1 VPPKDGVFGRSDF
14 AVVWLAA
21 FAAAALVGTH
31 GIAYWDAGDYVRL
44 AISGGES
51 GLLLGRPL
59 FLLISR
65 LVLRIGVDP
74 AHAEVV
80 LRWFWTVA
88 GTAAAPL
95 LGLLAAR
102 LGADRASALVAGLLL
117 ALSPSF
123 AHTAHQVLTDAPAL
137 ALSIAAL
144 CFAARGEPVG
154 AGLVLA
160 AAIAT
165 RETAAIHPLAVA
177 WLCGRRAWIAV
188 IVCVASVASV
198 IAIWRPPSLGSW
210 AGAMSSSVA
219 ANPLSIV
226 DVAIA
231 FGWVLAAGPVAVVT
245 GSIALARPPSPRLP
259 PSLELRRTGRWAS
272 LVPRDIA
279 VIAWPAA
286 IATVAL
292 MFYPDGS
299 FSPRYML
306 ATVPIAFFI
315 PAALSLKA
323 HRRLLVVSLAVP
335 LIAALIATQPADRV
349 AAYGAT
355 LGTRVSALPDNAL
368 VVPGHFCPQA
378 RLAAAVHGR
387 ADLMFV
393 CPGWEWPVDLM
404 SLLENAIANGSIVAI
419 DASGEAWVGRR
430 EQPLRDEVRAW
441 LQRHH
446 VRQVAGFSV
455 AGG

>member
-1 VPPKDGVFGRSDF
+1 MRSRARPPSAHPGNRRVRPKDVVFGRFDF
-14 AVVWLAA
+14 VVVWLAA
-21 FAAAALVGTH
+21 FAASALVGTH

-51 GLLLGRPL
+51 GLFLGRPL
-59 FLLISR
+59 FLLVSR
-65 LVLRIGVDP
+65 LVLKAGVDP
-74 AHAEVV
+74 AHAEIV

-95 LGLLAAR
+95 LALLAAR
-102 LGADRASALVAGLLL
+102 LGADRASSLVAGLLL

-144 CFAARGEPVG
+144 CLAARGQAVAG
-154 AGLVLA
+154 GLVLA

-165 RETAAIHPLAVA
+165 RETAVIHLFAVA
-177 WLCGRRAWIAV
+177 WLCRRRAWLAV
-188 IVCVASVASV
+188 IVCVVSVGAV
-198 IAIWRPPSLGSW
+198 IVIWRPPSLGSW
-210 AGAMSSSVA
+210 AGAMSSSA
-219 ANPLSIV
+219 TANPLSPL

-231 FGWVLAAGPVAVVT
+231 FGWVLAAGPVPVVAGAV
-245 GSIALARPPSPRLP
+245 ALARRIVTRP
-259 PSLELRRTGRWAS
+259 
-272 LVPRDIA
+272 VA

-286 IATVAL
+286 IATIAL
-292 MFYPDGS
+292 LFYPDGS

-306 ATVPIAFFI
+306 ATVPIACFI
-315 PAALSLKA
+315 PAAFYLKA
-323 HRRLLVVSLAVP
+323 HRRLLAVSLAVP
-335 LIAALIATQPADRV
+335 LAVALVAGQQANRV

-355 LGTRVSALPDNAL
+355 LATRVSVLPKNAF

-378 RLAAAVHGR
+378 RLAATVHGR

-393 CPGWEWPVDLM
+393 CPGWEWPVDLV

-419 DASGEAWVGRR
+419 DASPEAWVGRR
-430 EQPLRDEVRAW
+430 EQPLRDDVRAW
-441 LQRHH
+441 LARHATRH
-446 VRQVAGFSV
+446 LAGFTV

>member
-1 VPPKDGVFGRSDF
+1 VPPKDDVFGRTDF
-14 AVVWLAA
+14 VVVWLAA
-21 FAAAALVGTH
+21 FAAAAIVGTH

-44 AISGGES
+44 AITGQES

-65 LVLRIGVDP
+65 LVLKTGVAP
-74 AHAEVV
+74 AHAEMA

-88 GTAAAPL
+88 GTTAAPL
-95 LGLLAAR
+95 LALLAAR
-102 LGADRASALVAGLLL
+102 LGADRTSSIVAGLLL

-144 CFAARGEPVG
+144 CFAARDQAVA

-165 RETAAIHPLAVA
+165 RETAVIHLLAVA
-177 WLCGRRAWIAV
+177 WLCGRRAWLAMV
-188 IVCVASVASV
+188 VCVVSVGAI

-210 AGAMSSSVA
+210 AGAMSSSAA
-219 ANPLSIV
+219 ANPLSIL

-231 FGWVLAAGPVAVVT
+231 FGWVLAAGPVPVVT
-245 GSIALARPPSPRLP
+245 GAVALARSPSPT
-259 PSLELRRTGRWAS
+259 LRRAS
-272 LVPRDIA
+272 LVPRRVA

-306 ATVPIAFFI
+306 ATVPIACFI
-315 PAALSLKA
+315 PAALWLTA

-335 LIAALIATQPADRV
+335 LIAALIATQPANRV

-378 RLAAAVHGR
+378 RLAATVHGR

-393 CPGWEWPVDLM
+393 CPGWEWPVDLV

-419 DASGEAWVGRR
+419 DASADAWVGRR
-430 EQPLRDEVRAW
+430 EQPLRDEVRSW
-441 LQRHH
+441 LARRP